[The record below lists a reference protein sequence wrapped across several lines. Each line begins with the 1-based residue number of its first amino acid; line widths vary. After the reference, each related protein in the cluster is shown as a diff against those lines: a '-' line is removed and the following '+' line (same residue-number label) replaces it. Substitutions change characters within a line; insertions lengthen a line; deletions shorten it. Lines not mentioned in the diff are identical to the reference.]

1 MKHSLLVLSCLPFFV
16 SAIILPIRQVKRSSS
31 NPFGSIQSTAVSNAA
46 GASDSPQVLNLTDTN
61 DLLYIASV
69 TIGGQLYPVQ
79 LDTGS
84 SDLWVT
90 VDKNANVNNTGLSYK
105 ISYNVGFASGS
116 IAVDPVE
123 FAGFLVQKQA
133 YLAADNVQNSVL
145 QMGAKGVLGTSFTRL
160 SGIDYAVNA
169 TGNSWGRS
177 LLFNIFAL
185 NPNEPNLMA
194 YSLQRNLDPDQD
206 VEGLFTIG
214 EYAPQYAGVAK
225 TPPIPLF
232 PDTNPARWTF
242 LLDSIIA
249 NGQTIA
255 VSSAVSGAPA
265 GKAVTLVDTGTSYNY
280 APPQIVQAIYGSVPG
295 ATFNTQAN
303 QWEIPC
309 TIEVDVSV
317 VIGGRQFN
325 IHPLDTVQPDP
336 NNPGTCFGAFLPQ
349 ATSTA
354 TSTELDIL
362 LGTAFLRSCYSV
374 FDFGD
379 FLPGDSLEMGK
390 PYIQLWSLVE
400 DGAAASTDFHQARG
414 GTPNNT
420 FLSNAGVNSPSNS
433 SSSASSSSGSSSGTS
448 SPNISSLEAK
458 VDKIYKF
465 APALFALT
473 AVNILFL
480 LVVLIMA
487 ASRLCTRRKRK
498 SRGKAKPVPT
508 FDPTEPNPAPG
519 SFIPLQR
526 PNAPGLSEYRPVSM
540 GETLRGSMYT
550 DSLKSPGYSPDNRYD
565 IQE

>member
-1 MKHSLLVLSCLPFFV
+1 MLMLEVPWNVEEVEFPLSSDPTNQPHLSL
-16 SAIILPIRQVKRSSS
+16 I
-31 NPFGSIQSTAVSNAA
+31 AVHNLYDIFIAVGRIDLGA
-46 GASDSPQVLNLTDTN
+46 GQKDS
-61 DLLYIASV
+61 DLLYIANV
-69 TIGGQLYPVQ
+69 TVGGQVYPVQ

-90 VDKNANVNNTGLSYK
+90 VDKNAKINSTGLSYK
-105 ISYNVGFASGS
+105 ISYNVGFAAGT
-116 IAVDPVE
+116 IAIDPVE
-123 FAGFLVQKQA
+123 FAGFRVEKQA

-145 QMGAKGVLGTSFTRL
+145 QLGAKGVLGTSFTRL

-185 NPNEPNLMA
+185 NPNEPNFMA

-242 LLDSIIA
+242 LMDSIIA

-255 VSSAVSGAPA
+255 VSSVVSGAPA
-265 GKAVTLVDTGTSYNY
+265 GKAVALVDTGTSYNY
-280 APPQIVQAIYGSVPG
+280 APPQIVQAIYSSVPG
-295 ATFNTQAN
+295 ATFNTEQN

-309 TIEVDVSV
+309 STEVDISI

-325 IHPLDTVQPDP
+325 IHPLDVVQTDP
-336 NNPGTCFGAFLPQ
+336 NNPGSCFGAFLPQ

-354 TSTELDIL
+354 TSSELDIL
-362 LGTAFLRSCYSV
+362 LGAAFLRSCYSV

-400 DGAAASTDFHQARG
+400 DGAEASADFHQVRG
-414 GTPNNT
+414 GTANNT
-420 FLSNAGVNSPSNS
+420 FLSNAGVNTPSNS
-433 SSSASSSSGSSSGTS
+433 TASASGSSSTSSGTS
-448 SPNISSLEAK
+448 SANINSLEAK

-473 AVNILFL
+473 AVNILVL
-480 LVVLIMA
+480 LVVLILA
-487 ASRLCTRRKRK
+487 ASRFCTRRKRK
-498 SRGKAKPVPT
+498 TRSRGNAMPVPT
-508 FDPTEPNPAPG
+508 SDPAEPSPEPG

-526 PNAPGLSEYRPVSM
+526 PNAPGLSDYRPVSM
-540 GETLRGSMYT
+540 GETLRGSMYN
-550 DSLKSPGYSPDNRYD
+550 DSLKSPGYGPDRRYSD
-565 IQE
+565 VPE